1 MSDFYQVVGINNRNS
16 LVQSKRL
23 APYHEDLTKVQAFE
37 PSAVNPGQY
46 TKIKLDLKH
55 ATDREYILN
64 DIRLRFTLD
73 FSARP
78 NVGMVFATRGTD
90 LIRELVVKINED
102 VVFKVDKKLEL
113 SMLWEM
119 NNHKTVGSPDKCH
132 NSYLMNYG
140 IIPQGRSP
148 PWFAYK
154 AADKNYYFFDQVGWF
169 ENNPAATGDQMVAA
183 MADDPRINRN
193 WLTQPTLE
201 RYDGRPRLIYDDST
215 SPSYQFTFDISLN
228 QLAGAIFHRLHL
240 RRIEFIQL
248 ELMFEP
254 WISLAETQNHLL
266 FKNNPVINNGVAAVH
281 PYSVVRFTNL
291 EIRQYRTTVLDG
303 INGFTL
309 PDNRMLSWLM
319 HRYSRREFT
328 FDFSTQTQID
338 VQLHDWEIRT
348 NITRL
353 WWMLAPESTDN
364 SSNLYRPFGDPVEG
378 YDSLFGVE
386 ILWKNDKVLDLA
398 TTFDVYRHYI
408 MSENKRHGYEDPFVR
423 FARLEPV
430 VTNADQYATEQDG
443 KNKHYFWSRDTT
455 VGDSRMKVGHLWYE
469 FPIYHVDFN
478 MNVQAGSPGSEIIG
492 GIVND
497 TSDYIVRL
505 KRVSDRTFTHT
516 GSRTLWVW
524 IEYDTLVNLA
534 ANSNQFQ
541 RGSQIVTKQLNLQ

>member
-23 APYHEDLTKVQAFE
+23 APYHEDLTKAQSFE

-55 ATDREYILN
+55 AHDREYVLN
-64 DIRLRFTLD
+64 DIRLRFTVD
-73 FSARP
+73 FSNRA
-78 NVGMVFATRGTD
+78 NVGKVFAIRGTD
-90 LIRELVVKINED
+90 LIREMIIKINDD
-102 VVFKVDKKLEL
+102 VVFKVDRKGEL
-113 SMLWEM
+113 TMLWEM
-119 NNHKTVGSPDKCH
+119 NNHRTVGSPDKVH

-148 PWFAYK
+148 PWFYYK
-154 AADKNYYFFDQVGWF
+154 NADNSYYFFDMP
-169 ENNPAATGDQMVAA
+169 NHLTLNPTATEATAQAAVADNA
-183 MADDPRINRN
+183 RITTT

-201 RYDGRPRLIYDDST
+201 RYDGRPRLIWDDT
-215 SPSYQFTFDISLN
+215 VSPAYAFTFDISLN

-254 WISLAETQNHLL
+254 WVSAAETQNILL
-266 FKNNPVINNGVAAVH
+266 FKNNPVVNGGVDALH
-281 PYSVVRFTNL
+281 PYSVARYTNI

-303 INGFTL
+303 INGFSL
-309 PDNRMLSWLM
+309 PDSRMLSWLM
-319 HRYSRREFT
+319 HRFSRREFT
-328 FDFSTQTQID
+328 FDFSTQTSID
-338 VQLHDWEIRT
+338 IQLHDWEIRT
-348 NITRL
+348 NIVRL
-353 WWMLAPESTDN
+353 WWMIAPQATSSTE
-364 SSNLYRPFGDPVEG
+364 NLFRPLGEPCEP
-378 YDSLFGVE
+378 YDALFGAE

-398 TTFDVYRHYI
+398 STFDVYRHYI
-408 MSENKRHGYEDPFVR
+408 LSENKRYGYEDPFVR
-423 FARLEPV
+423 FAKLEPPTPEAGSEV
-430 VTNADQYATEQDG
+430 DG
-443 KNKHYFWSRDTT
+443 GQVRDYRWDYDNFRWYTWNST
-455 VGDSRMKVGHLWYE
+455 IGKLWYE

-478 MNVQAGSPGSEIIG
+478 MNIQAGAPGAEIIG

-497 TSDYIVRL
+497 TADYVVRIKKVNDQPL
-505 KRVSDRTFTHT
+505 RHT

-524 IEYDTLVNLA
+524 IEYTTLVNLA